1 MDPVPVP
8 TSSASIPLASQV
20 GGHAGVRS
28 SADGSQIMKPC
39 LPAERHFYE
48 TVISADAPAF
58 RLLAKHVPGFF
69 GIAPPEEQGGKDEY
83 FPFDSIYRSITIV
96 VVVPPPFVYG
106 IQPFHRWRWEIE
118 SSRVAVKPILVATK
132 VAYLI
137 PNFIIIILSCPALV
151 LENLSHA
158 FTKPNILD
166 IKLGTVLYDDA
177 ASEEKKQRM
186 IKSARETTS
195 FETGVR
201 ITGFQVY
208 DTKTERMIN
217 VPKDYGRALKV
228 SQLPEAIARF
238 FPIKTPILS
247 LSTPTPDSESTITP
261 SSSPAGTEP
270 RSLLPVL
277 RGVLDA
283 IREIREALA
292 QTELRMVGGS
302 VLVIY
307 EGDSNVLARALDSQE
322 EAVVVDA
329 LEQSKTSEQGGATIT
344 SIGVGGVTAGA
355 GAGVGAGIGGK
366 KPIPAYAVKLID
378 FAHTK
383 LEEGIGPDEGVVLG
397 LDTTISLLEGRI
409 KEAEEALGSV
419 ESVA

>member
-1 MDPVPVP
+1 MV
-8 TSSASIPLASQV
+8 S
-20 GGHAGVRS
+20 
-28 SADGSQIMKPC
+28 
-39 LPAERHFYE
+39 
-48 TVISADAPAF
+48 
-58 RLLAKHVPGFF
+58 GFLF
-69 GIAPPEEQGGKDEY
+69 
-83 FPFDSIYRSITIV
+83 
-96 VVVPPPFVYG
+96 
-106 IQPFHRWRWEIE
+106 
-118 SSRVAVKPILVATK
+118 L
-132 VAYLI
+132 
-137 PNFIIIILSCPALV
+137 
-151 LENLSHA
+151 
-158 FTKPNILD
+158 
-166 IKLGTVLYDDA
+166 
-177 ASEEKKQRM
+177 
-186 IKSARETTS
+186 
-195 FETGVR
+195 
-201 ITGFQVY
+201 FQVY

-247 LSTPTPDSESTITP
+247 LSTPTPDLEGGGGGGDDLITP
-261 SSSPAGTEP
+261 SPAGTEP

-355 GAGVGAGIGGK
+355 GVGVGGGAGGK

-397 LDTTISLLEGRI
+397 LDTTVSLLEGRI

>member
-118 SSRVAVKPILVATK
+118 SSRVA
-132 VAYLI
+132 
-137 PNFIIIILSCPALV
+137 ALV

>member
-1 MDPVPVP
+1 
-8 TSSASIPLASQV
+8 
-20 GGHAGVRS
+20 
-28 SADGSQIMKPC
+28 
-39 LPAERHFYE
+39 
-48 TVISADAPAF
+48 
-58 RLLAKHVPGFF
+58 
-69 GIAPPEEQGGKDEY
+69 
-83 FPFDSIYRSITIV
+83 
-96 VVVPPPFVYG
+96 
-106 IQPFHRWRWEIE
+106 
-118 SSRVAVKPILVATK
+118 
-132 VAYLI
+132 
-137 PNFIIIILSCPALV
+137 
-151 LENLSHA
+151 
-158 FTKPNILD
+158 
-166 IKLGTVLYDDA
+166 
-177 ASEEKKQRM
+177 M

-247 LSTPTPDSESTITP
+247 LSTPTPDLEGGGGGDDLITP
-261 SSSPAGTEP
+261 SPAGTEP

-344 SIGVGGVTAGA
+344 SIGVGVTAGA
-355 GAGVGAGIGGK
+355 GVGVGGVGGVGAGGK
-366 KPIPAYAVKLID
+366 KPIPAGD
-378 FAHTK
+378 WT
-383 LEEGIGPDEGVVLG
+383 GRRCRLG
-397 LDTTISLLEGRI
+397 LGHYDFPLGRTDQR
-409 KEAEEALGSV
+409 G
-419 ESVA
+419 

>member
-83 FPFDSIYRSITIV
+83 SPFDAIYRSITIV
-96 VVVPPPFVYG
+96 VVVPPLSSMEFSHSIDRDG
-106 IQPFHRWRWEIE
+106 R
-118 SSRVAVKPILVATK
+118 SSRVA
-132 VAYLI
+132 
-137 PNFIIIILSCPALV
+137 ALV

-344 SIGVGGVTAGA
+344 SIGVGGVTAGSGAGA
-355 GAGVGAGIGGK
+355 GAGVGGK